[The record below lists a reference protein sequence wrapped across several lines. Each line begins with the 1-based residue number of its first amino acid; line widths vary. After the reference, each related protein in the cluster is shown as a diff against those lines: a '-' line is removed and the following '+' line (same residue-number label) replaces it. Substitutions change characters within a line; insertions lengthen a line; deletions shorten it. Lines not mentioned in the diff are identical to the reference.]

1 MNAANVMA
9 ISPKAGAVNKV
20 QLTRTVGK
28 LGKASANMTSD
39 SFDEAMGKAGE
50 EVSGKMAKSP
60 VEAQGSIQGKVNAKE
75 ADIKDDMP
83 EGTEAAFL
91 QKQQGRKPQMTKE
104 GKTNTQEAKVNEEEP
119 GEPGEQDAGTATASA
134 AVLNFTTEGK
144 ASLVMDDTTEQTE
157 SVEPA
162 AGVNLQRLLPQSGD
176 DVQKNKNF
184 LAMLSGQQIKPL
196 QAQGATP
203 NQQTNSGQ
211 EILQRIKPATM
222 LEAQLNNHQ
231 LANQTIQPDLG
242 LGKSMGSN
250 LTQQSN
256 LLRPQLGDMQQNKQA
271 EGLTQVNRPAGV
283 QEAVSAEAVL
293 NKPQPMAAFFTQNLR
308 ADQSNQT
315 QQSNQPGIQFN
326 LPQQSN
332 QLRTQ
337 SNLLRPQLGDMQQD
351 KQAESLMQVNRPAG
365 VQEAVSAEA
374 VLNTPQPMATSFT
387 QNLRADQSNQTQQSN
402 QPGTQSNLPQQSN
415 QLRTQSNLT
424 QQSNLLRPQLG
435 DMQQNKQ
442 AEGLTQVNRPAG
454 VQEAVSAEAVLNT
467 PQPMAT
473 SFTQNLRAD
482 QSNQTQQSNQLRTQ
496 SDLMQQSNLL
506 RPQLGDMQQDKQAEG
521 LTQVG
526 VQATV
531 SSDEVLNAPQPL
543 EPAFTQN
550 LRADQSNLTQQTNQ
564 LRTQFNL
571 TQQVG
576 DMQQNKQ
583 AEGLTQQSNQSTPLE
598 AQLSSIQQNKQAA
611 DSMLA
616 GNWAERGLS
625 AQDRIIN
632 PQAAALDN
640 GKERHDAKG
649 VALFGQSEE
658 TMPSMSAGRVNDSV
672 TLQETGRVIV
682 PEGNTQAQPRKEN
695 DARLVNN
702 PLMGAGRVVEDDG
715 QMVNPFMNMQ
725 DNSRQDLFRQNQPP
739 VPPTIEIVT
748 NEDGEEVSQLAE
760 EAVGDKAPQTDSARA
775 ANEPLSMFQQSLNE
789 NLTGIKRAEAANQ
802 PQNLQNDFDVPRQIV
817 EQARLLR
824 RGEDTQMVIK
834 LHPDHL
840 GELTLKVSVSANGA
854 VNASFHSD
862 NAQVRAI
869 IENTLV
875 QLKQE
880 LNNQGL
886 KVDNVDV
893 YAGLTDGQLPQ
904 GEGQQAWQQNQGH
917 NSNSSVRN
925 LGNMEDYGEETE
937 NIAVSSPSNTD
948 ASDGVDYRV

>member
-104 GKTNTQEAKVNEEEP
+104 GKTNTQEAKVNEEES
-119 GEPGEQDAGTATASA
+119 GETGEQDAGTLAASA
-134 AVLNFTTEGK
+134 AVLNFTMEGK
-144 ASLVMDDTTEQTE
+144 ASLVMEETTEQTE

-250 LTQQSN
+250 
-256 LLRPQLGDMQQNKQA
+256 
-271 EGLTQVNRPAGV
+271 
-283 QEAVSAEAVL
+283 
-293 NKPQPMAAFFTQNLR
+293 
-308 ADQSNQT
+308 
-315 QQSNQPGIQFN
+315 
-326 LPQQSN
+326 
-332 QLRTQ
+332 
-337 SNLLRPQLGDMQQD
+337 
-351 KQAESLMQVNRPAG
+351 
-365 VQEAVSAEA
+365 
-374 VLNTPQPMATSFT
+374 
-387 QNLRADQSNQTQQSN
+387 QTQQSN

-415 QLRTQSNLT
+415 QLRTQSDLT

-435 DMQQNKQ
+435 DMQQN
-442 AEGLTQVNRPAG
+442 E
-454 VQEAVSAEAVLNT
+454 
-467 PQPMAT
+467 
-473 SFTQNLRAD
+473 
-482 QSNQTQQSNQLRTQ
+482 
-496 SDLMQQSNLL
+496 
-506 RPQLGDMQQDKQAEG
+506 
-521 LTQVG
+521 
-526 VQATV
+526 
-531 SSDEVLNAPQPL
+531 
-543 EPAFTQN
+543 
-550 LRADQSNLTQQTNQ
+550 
-564 LRTQFNL
+564 
-571 TQQVG
+571 
-576 DMQQNKQ
+576 Q

-702 PLMGAGRVVEDDG
+702 PLMGVGRVVEDDG
-715 QMVNPFMNMQ
+715 QTVNPSMNMQ

-802 PQNLQNDFDVPRQIV
+802 PQNLQDDFDVPRQIV

-948 ASDGVDYRV
+948 VSDGVDYRV

>member
-256 LLRPQLGDMQQNKQA
+256 LLTPQLGDMQQNKQA

-293 NKPQPMAAFFTQNLR
+293 NKPQPMATSCTQNLR
-308 ADQSNQT
+308 ADQS
-315 QQSNQPGIQFN
+315 
-326 LPQQSN
+326 
-332 QLRTQ
+332 
-337 SNLLRPQLGDMQQD
+337 
-351 KQAESLMQVNRPAG
+351 
-365 VQEAVSAEA
+365 
-374 VLNTPQPMATSFT
+374 
-387 QNLRADQSNQTQQSN
+387 
-402 QPGTQSNLPQQSN
+402 
-415 QLRTQSNLT
+415 
-424 QQSNLLRPQLG
+424 
-435 DMQQNKQ
+435 
-442 AEGLTQVNRPAG
+442 
-454 VQEAVSAEAVLNT
+454 
-467 PQPMAT
+467 
-473 SFTQNLRAD
+473 
-482 QSNQTQQSNQLRTQ
+482 
-496 SDLMQQSNLL
+496 
-506 RPQLGDMQQDKQAEG
+506 
-521 LTQVG
+521 
-526 VQATV
+526 
-531 SSDEVLNAPQPL
+531 
-543 EPAFTQN
+543 
-550 LRADQSNLTQQTNQ
+550 
-564 LRTQFNL
+564 NL

-715 QMVNPFMNMQ
+715 QMVNPSMNMQ

-948 ASDGVDYRV
+948 VSDGVDYRV

>member
-1 MNAANVMA
+1 VNAANVMA

-256 LLRPQLGDMQQNKQA
+256 
-271 EGLTQVNRPAGV
+271 
-283 QEAVSAEAVL
+283 
-293 NKPQPMAAFFTQNLR
+293 
-308 ADQSNQT
+308 
-315 QQSNQPGIQFN
+315 QPGTQFN

-337 SNLLRPQLGDMQQD
+337 SD
-351 KQAESLMQVNRPAG
+351 LM
-365 VQEAVSAEA
+365 
-374 VLNTPQPMATSFT
+374 
-387 QNLRADQSNQTQQSN
+387 
-402 QPGTQSNLPQQSN
+402 
-415 QLRTQSNLT
+415 

-454 VQEAVSAEAVLNT
+454 VQEAVSAEAV
-467 PQPMAT
+467 
-473 SFTQNLRAD
+473 
-482 QSNQTQQSNQLRTQ
+482 
-496 SDLMQQSNLL
+496 
-506 RPQLGDMQQDKQAEG
+506 
-521 LTQVG
+521 
-526 VQATV
+526 
-531 SSDEVLNAPQPL
+531 
-543 EPAFTQN
+543 
-550 LRADQSNLTQQTNQ
+550 
-564 LRTQFNL
+564 
-571 TQQVG
+571 
-576 DMQQNKQ
+576 
-583 AEGLTQQSNQSTPLE
+583 
-598 AQLSSIQQNKQAA
+598 
-611 DSMLA
+611 
-616 GNWAERGLS
+616 
-625 AQDRIIN
+625 
-632 PQAAALDN
+632 
-640 GKERHDAKG
+640 
-649 VALFGQSEE
+649 
-658 TMPSMSAGRVNDSV
+658 
-672 TLQETGRVIV
+672 
-682 PEGNTQAQPRKEN
+682 
-695 DARLVNN
+695 
-702 PLMGAGRVVEDDG
+702 
-715 QMVNPFMNMQ
+715 
-725 DNSRQDLFRQNQPP
+725 
-739 VPPTIEIVT
+739 
-748 NEDGEEVSQLAE
+748 
-760 EAVGDKAPQTDSARA
+760 
-775 ANEPLSMFQQSLNE
+775 
-789 NLTGIKRAEAANQ
+789 
-802 PQNLQNDFDVPRQIV
+802 
-817 EQARLLR
+817 
-824 RGEDTQMVIK
+824 
-834 LHPDHL
+834 
-840 GELTLKVSVSANGA
+840 
-854 VNASFHSD
+854 
-862 NAQVRAI
+862 
-869 IENTLV
+869 
-875 QLKQE
+875 
-880 LNNQGL
+880 
-886 KVDNVDV
+886 
-893 YAGLTDGQLPQ
+893 
-904 GEGQQAWQQNQGH
+904 
-917 NSNSSVRN
+917 
-925 LGNMEDYGEETE
+925 
-937 NIAVSSPSNTD
+937 
-948 ASDGVDYRV
+948 

>member
-1 MNAANVMA
+1 M
-9 ISPKAGAVNKV
+9 
-20 QLTRTVGK
+20 
-28 LGKASANMTSD
+28 
-39 SFDEAMGKAGE
+39 
-50 EVSGKMAKSP
+50 
-60 VEAQGSIQGKVNAKE
+60 
-75 ADIKDDMP
+75 
-83 EGTEAAFL
+83 
-91 QKQQGRKPQMTKE
+91 
-104 GKTNTQEAKVNEEEP
+104 
-119 GEPGEQDAGTATASA
+119 
-134 AVLNFTTEGK
+134 
-144 ASLVMDDTTEQTE
+144 
-157 SVEPA
+157 
-162 AGVNLQRLLPQSGD
+162 
-176 DVQKNKNF
+176 
-184 LAMLSGQQIKPL
+184 
-196 QAQGATP
+196 
-203 NQQTNSGQ
+203 
-211 EILQRIKPATM
+211 
-222 LEAQLNNHQ
+222 
-231 LANQTIQPDLG
+231 
-242 LGKSMGSN
+242 
-250 LTQQSN
+250 
-256 LLRPQLGDMQQNKQA
+256 GDMQQNKQA
-271 EGLTQVNRPAGV
+271 EGL
-283 QEAVSAEAVL
+283 
-293 NKPQPMAAFFTQNLR
+293 
-308 ADQSNQT
+308 
-315 QQSNQPGIQFN
+315 
-326 LPQQSN
+326 
-332 QLRTQ
+332 
-337 SNLLRPQLGDMQQD
+337 
-351 KQAESLMQVNRPAG
+351 MQVNRPAG
-365 VQEAVSAEA
+365 VQETVSADE
-374 VLNTPQPMATSFT
+374 VLNTPQPM
-387 QNLRADQSNQTQQSN
+387 
-402 QPGTQSNLPQQSN
+402 
-415 QLRTQSNLT
+415 
-424 QQSNLLRPQLG
+424 
-435 DMQQNKQ
+435 
-442 AEGLTQVNRPAG
+442 
-454 VQEAVSAEAVLNT
+454 
-467 PQPMAT
+467 
-473 SFTQNLRAD
+473 
-482 QSNQTQQSNQLRTQ
+482 
-496 SDLMQQSNLL
+496 
-506 RPQLGDMQQDKQAEG
+506 
-521 LTQVG
+521 
-526 VQATV
+526 
-531 SSDEVLNAPQPL
+531 

-550 LRADQSNLTQQTNQ
+550 LRADRSL
-564 LRTQFNL
+564 
-571 TQQVG
+571 
-576 DMQQNKQ
+576 
-583 AEGLTQQSNQSTPLE
+583 LTQQSNQSTPLE

-611 DSMLA
+611 DSMPT
-616 GNWAERGLS
+616 GNWAEKGLS

-715 QMVNPFMNMQ
+715 QTVNPSMNMQ

-948 ASDGVDYRV
+948 VSDGVDYRV